1 MLRVRLICE
10 NILHA
15 DNLSVWVITLNE
27 NENLSAKIEAHT
39 WGTLHKEVIGL
50 SFLSFA
56 HCTIKKICQYASIGI
71 FLLMHIEQNQFA

>member
-1 MLRVRLICE
+1 MQNKRDT
-10 NILHA
+10 A
-15 DNLSVWVITLNE
+15 
-27 NENLSAKIEAHT
+27 

-71 FLLMHIEQNQFA
+71 FLLMHTEQNQFA